1 MELNDLF
8 AIQNT
13 DEIQSVFNVFTDNMR
28 GILQEDHLQLELNIL
43 QEDAYQL
50 RSLISWLLVHSAV
63 LRK

>member
-28 GILQEDHLQLELNIL
+28 GNLQEDHLQLELNIS

-50 RSLISWLLVHSAV
+50 RSLISWLLVSF
-63 LRK
+63 RRFT